1 MIRAVSKYWW
11 IFSLRGIIAIV
22 FGLAALLWPAL
33 TLGVMVLLFGLF
45 ALFEGLLAVVTSFGK
60 GDEKGGWTLLFEGL
74 AGVLVCVI
82 VLLGTSIGSMFW
94 PRVAAVMLVYYIAG
108 WAILAGLFKIIT
120 AFRIRSRGKRGVG
133 PGLKRIDFNPG
144 RTDPDP
150 SPWGRCSGRGM
161 VDRHLCHHPRH
172 LRVTSGSEI
181 RGIGSGL
188 KRNQIYLKLLLIE
201 SPSSLMGEGQGG
213 DGGETTFCR

>member
-45 ALFEGLLAVVTSFGK
+45 ALLEGRLAIVTSFGK
-60 GDEKGGWTLLFEGL
+60 GDEKGGWTLLLEGL
-74 AGVLVCVI
+74 VGVLVCVI
-82 VLLGTSIGSMFW
+82 VLLGTSIGSIFW

-120 AFRIRSRGKRGVG
+120 AIRIRAEVKGEWVLGLSGLISILVG
-133 PGLKRIDFNPG
+133 I
-144 RTDPDP
+144 DPDS
-150 SPWGRCSGRGM
+150 SPWGRCSRRGM
-161 VDRHLCHHPRH
+161 VDRHLCHYPRH

-181 RGIGSGL
+181 
-188 KRNQIYLKLLLIE
+188 
-201 SPSSLMGEGQGG
+201 
-213 DGGETTFCR
+213 